1 MLHHNIKISNKE
13 SFIPVKLLD
22 TVIKECDVRKIVI
35 EEEQSELY
43 FETYS
48 GLGKILFKNNNI
60 YEGSVRYGILESG
73 NEGRMGSMVFN
84 NGTKYEGEIHNN
96 QISGKGLYN
105 FPSGST

>member
-1 MLHHNIKISNKE
+1 MLAHNIKINNKE

-22 TVIKECDVRKIVI
+22 SVIKECDVRKIVI

-48 GLGKILFKNNNI
+48 GLGKIYFKNNNV
-60 YEGSVRYGILESG
+60 YEGNVKYGILESG
-73 NEGRMGSMVFN
+73 EDGRPGTMVFN

-96 QISGKGLYN
+96 QITGKGFYT
-105 FPSGST
+105 FPTGST